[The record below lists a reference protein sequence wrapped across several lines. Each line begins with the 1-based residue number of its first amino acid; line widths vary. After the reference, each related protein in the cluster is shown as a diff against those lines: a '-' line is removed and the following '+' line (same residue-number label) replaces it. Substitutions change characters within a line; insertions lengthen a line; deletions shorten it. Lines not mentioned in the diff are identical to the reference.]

1 MEELGNLA
9 PSPGPWYSSTWQRQ
23 HEPCLSLADE
33 SLHPTA
39 TSHVCQFHKRIRYKD
54 LIYVCCC
61 NLYFGGSNHC
71 NPAAQALE
79 LQPTTCLSL
88 CWQVFEPEHVV
99 LQWISD
105 VRYELFCST
114 DITRSLSPHH
124 KKYTGQLEKVQR
136 KARTS
141 TSTEWLYKNHRIRF
155 IKIGKDH

>member
-1 MEELGNLA
+1 MSCLLMEELGNLA

-39 TSHVCQFHKRIRYKD
+39 TSHVCQFQKRIRYKD

-88 CWQVFEPEHVV
+88 CWQVFWAWVRGTAMNFRCKVWAILFYWYYKV
-99 LQWISD
+99 LIPSSQEIHRAAGKSS
-105 VRYELFCST
+105 E
-114 DITRSLSPHH
+114 
-124 KKYTGQLEKVQR
+124 KGKNKYKYRMAL
-136 KARTS
+136 
-141 TSTEWLYKNHRIRF
+141 
-155 IKIGKDH
+155 